1 MREAKKVN
9 AHASG
14 TFDDDFFGFG
24 RFIYTYARVYIYNIR
39 TRVIMTVKSEMTSLF
54 PHASKNISTVLNND
68 DAMTLRSSKKKAAVQ
83 SAPFLFLLLFFLLL
97 AVRAES
103 EHKKEEDK
111 EDECKCVRKST
122 CVPQIY
128 PHVFPSQAKELRE
141 IAISKNIWTSDRH
154 DFYPTKDV
162 PIQMLGS
169 RAKAL
174 AFEEIWETMVGKI
187 ERQCGL
193 KGESSSSSSSWYWN
207 LSIEDAFVIR
217 YDGKSEK
224 DSHLRMHQDGKPI
237 SFQVSLSD
245 ADEYE
250 GGGTNFYE
258 PKRRRTQFEE
268 KSAKERAK
276 TNVKLEKIGDVLVHG
291 GQIDHEGA
299 KVTSGLRY
307 TLVYFLQIN
316 KGCCWEDTIDET
328 MNKIMRRITGVLVF
342 LFLLFLF
349 MKPESNNGFLNV
361 SSRSI
366 PHFISKE
373 L

>member
-1 MREAKKVN
+1 M
-9 AHASG
+9 
-14 TFDDDFFGFG
+14 
-24 RFIYTYARVYIYNIR
+24 
-39 TRVIMTVKSEMTSLF
+39 
-54 PHASKNISTVLNND
+54 
-68 DAMTLRSSKKKAAVQ
+68 
-83 SAPFLFLLLFFLLL
+83 
-97 AVRAES
+97 
-103 EHKKEEDK
+103 
-111 EDECKCVRKST
+111 
-122 CVPQIY
+122 
-128 PHVFPSQAKELRE
+128 FPSQAKELRD

-154 DFYPTKDV
+154 EFYPTKDV
-162 PIQMLGS
+162 PIEMLGS
-169 RAKAL
+169 RAEAL
-174 AFEEIWETMVGKI
+174 AFDEIWETMRGKI
-187 ERQCGL
+187 EMQCGL
-193 KGESSSSSSSWYWN
+193 KALESSYLN
-207 LSIEDAFVIR
+207 VSIEDAFVIR

-224 DSHLRMHQDGKPI
+224 DSHLRMHKDGGPI

-268 KSAKERAK
+268 KSAKERMK

-307 TLVYFLQIN
+307 TLVYFLNIN
-316 KGCCWEDTIDET
+316 KGCCWQDTIDET
-328 MNKIMRRITGVLVF
+328 MNKIMRRATCVFVF

-349 MKPESNNGFLNV
+349 MKPESNNGVLNV

-366 PHFISKE
+366 PRFASKQ

>member
-1 MREAKKVN
+1 MNTPLRIAAEDKDFSLVERGLDGLCDTYKGKAKVSEAKKVN
-9 AHASG
+9 ANAS
-14 TFDDDFFGFG
+14 
-24 RFIYTYARVYIYNIR
+24 
-39 TRVIMTVKSEMTSLF
+39 
-54 PHASKNISTVLNND
+54 
-68 DAMTLRSSKKKAAVQ
+68 
-83 SAPFLFLLLFFLLL
+83 
-97 AVRAES
+97 VRAES
-103 EHKKEEDK
+103 EHKKEEDKEDK

-128 PHVFPSQAKELRE
+128 PHVFPTQAKELRE

-162 PIQMLGS
+162 PIRMLGS
-169 RAKAL
+169 RAKIL

-187 ERQCGL
+187 ERQCGEG
-193 KGESSSSSSSWYWN
+193 KGESSYWN
-207 LSIEDAFVIR
+207 VSIEDAFVIR

-224 DSHLRMHQDGKPI
+224 DSHLRMHQDDGPI

-258 PKRRRTQFEE
+258 AKRRRTQFEE

-316 KGCCWEDTIDET
+316 KGCCWQDTIDET
-328 MNKIMRRITGVLVF
+328 MNKITRRITGVFVF

-349 MKPESNNGFLNV
+349 MKPESNNL
-361 SSRSI
+361 
-366 PHFISKE
+366 KQ